1 MAKLTRKS
9 YKRKKIAFGAAILG
23 GIALVS
29 SGFAAFV
36 LSANANKDAEGAV
49 NVGKVINGSVAM
61 ELYYQNGSNYVL
73 ITDENKTNTGAFSFD
88 APESDVKKEGEVNRV
103 YYKKI
108 GDTKPETLSLAY
120 KCSIESK
127 TDSLASLNVK
137 MTTVTS
143 AGNDLNQAV
152 TDGYVTLPSCLS
164 NKGITATFT
173 EGKETF
179 TSDLGTGSNDN
190 IAIKKTAPSGENTN
204 YKWEIIYTVSFQ
216 WGARFAKKNPSL
228 FFDSDDKS
236 DFYKNGENQI
246 AGKEVPLQTVDQDLN
261 TMHTLLDGI
270 KYTIAFEAIGA

>member
-190 IAIKKTAPSGENTN
+190 ITIKKRPRVERIPTINGKSSIPFLFSG
-204 YKWEIIYTVSFQ
+204 
-216 WGARFAKKNPSL
+216 GRALRRR
-228 FFDSDDKS
+228 
-236 DFYKNGENQI
+236 
-246 AGKEVPLQTVDQDLN
+246 
-261 TMHTLLDGI
+261 TLLFSLIVTTNPTSTKTERIRLPGKKFHFKPSI
-270 KYTIAFEAIGA
+270 RI